1 MPTKT
6 ARSAKRKLPHSI
18 FDEIADFLAASPPP
32 DAILDYHPSPTLQR
46 RASLLLEKNREGTLS
61 TEDRRTLDE
70 FSHAESLIRR
80 LKAKL
85 RGVKRT

>member
-6 ARSAKRKLPHSI
+6 VRPTKRKTSLSI
-18 FDEIADFLAASPPP
+18 FDEVAEFLATSPSRE
-32 DAILDYHPSPTLQR
+32 AVLDYHPSPAIQR
-46 RASLLLEKNREGTLS
+46 LASQLIEKNREGTLS
-61 TEDRRTLDE
+61 GEDRRNLDE

-85 RGVKRT
+85 RGVKRP